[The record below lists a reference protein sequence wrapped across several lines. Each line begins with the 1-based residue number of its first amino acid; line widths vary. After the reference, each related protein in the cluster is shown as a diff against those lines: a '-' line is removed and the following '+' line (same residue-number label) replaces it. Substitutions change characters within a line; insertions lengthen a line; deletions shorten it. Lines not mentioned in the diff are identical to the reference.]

1 MGACGSFTGMK
12 NRGQKATEEQKRQ
25 LVSALSVL
33 EAHGGVPAPVQVR
46 TYI

>member
-1 MGACGSFTGMK
+1 MGACGVFTGMK